1 MSARAAVN
9 LGPEGAI
16 LDIAL
21 SQPGVVD
28 IAAARLECGRYE
40 IHGTLGLAP
49 APEGWGII
57 CSPADAN
64 ATITHVL
71 EQGVFTLHVQRDGQ
85 PADLVG
91 MVSLHLSI
99 EPPRFTPPEVLSP
112 PNPEVLVDHDAE
124 HAMARYLELRQ
135 MADFKAGPLQDAVD
149 LGEATPEEEAQLV
162 AWKRYRVALNRAPQ
176 QPGYPG
182 TIDWPPEP
190 A

>member
-9 LGPEGAI
+9 LGSDGAI

-28 IAAARLECGRYE
+28 IAAARLVCGRYE

-149 LGEATPEEEAQLV
+149 LGEATPEEAQLL
-162 AWKRYRVALNRAPQ
+162 AWKRYRVALNRVPQ

>member
-9 LGPEGAI
+9 LGSDGSI

-28 IAAARLECGRYE
+28 IEAARLECGRYE
-40 IHGTLGLAP
+40 IRGTLGLVP

-57 CSPADAN
+57 CSPVDAD
-64 ATITHVL
+64 ATITHVH
-71 EQGVFTLHVQRDGQ
+71 EDGAFTLHVQRDGQ
-85 PADLVG
+85 PADLLG
-91 MVSLHLSI
+91 MVSMHLSI
-99 EPPRFTPPEVLSP
+99 DPPRFTPPEVLAP
-112 PNPEVLVDHDAE
+112 PSPEVLADHDAE

-149 LGEATPEEEAQLV
+149 LAEATPQEEAQLL
-162 AWKRYRVALNRAPQ
+162 AWKRYRVALNRVPQ
-176 QPGYPG
+176 QAGYPG